1 MKTHSIET
9 ISVQSVPHSFRITHW
24 DIGAYGRFYKN
35 EAAAAKTMYEKK
47 ATTNR
52 QDRKRAR
59 AHKHTYA
66 HKVPLY
72 KSKPFESQTQYI
84 VQ

>member
-35 EAAAAKTMYEKK
+35 EAAAGKTMYEK
-47 ATTNR
+47 NR
-52 QDRKRAR
+52 LPTVKTESAR
-59 AHKHTYA
+59 AHTQTYT